1 MSKPGPEIQDAL
13 VRRSIRGAKQ
23 SIPEVRQSI
32 PGRSRHPH
40 RRQVLAGLGI
50 FASGIAASSV
60 LAPAIFSPS
69 AFASEQDL
77 RFRHAFG
84 ETVLPKPARR
94 VVSLGY
100 TTQDPL
106 LALGIV
112 PVGIREWYGNLPH
125 AVWPWATPYL
135 GDNKPTVLSGEVS
148 VEIVASLAPDLIV
161 GIGSGISRA
170 EYDLLSQIAPVLMH
184 PEGNDAYGTPW
195 DVVTRLLG
203 RATGMADKAEQLV
216 AGTRG
221 AFTSARKAHPDWEGE
236 TGVCAYHT
244 SGETGAFVGTDTR
257 ATFLKELGLVPPG
270 AIASLSAPDSFFAR
284 LSPEDLSP
292 LDADLLIWVSSF
304 DTVPDI
310 VALPMRKTLN
320 AHWQGREV
328 FAGPLIAG
336 ALSFGSV
343 LSLPFALKA
352 LEEDIALALDGNP
365 DTPVPSSVKAGLTR

>member
-1 MSKPGPEIQDAL
+1 MDNAGKKSSMATPFHPTRRAL
-13 VRRSIRGAKQ
+13 LTGCGLLLTS
-23 SIPEVRQSI
+23 
-32 PGRSRHPH
+32 
-40 RRQVLAGLGI
+40 LA
-50 FASGIAASSV
+50 
-60 LAPAIFSPS
+60 APPILTSPV
-69 AFASEQDL
+69 FASEQEL
-77 RFRHAFG
+77 RFKHAFG
-84 ETVLPKPARR
+84 ETVLTKPAKR

-100 TTQDPL
+100 TTHDPL
-106 LALGIV
+106 LALGTV
-112 PVGIREWYGNLPH
+112 PVGIREWYGNLPYG
-125 AVWPWATPYL
+125 AWPWAKPFL
-135 GDNKPTVLSGEVS
+135 DDGKPTLISGEVS

-184 PEGNDAYGTPW
+184 PEGYDAYGTSW

-203 RATGMADKAEQLV
+203 RATGKAEQAEQLI
-216 AGTRG
+216 AETRG
-221 AFTSARKAHPDWEGE
+221 AFTSARKAHPEWEGK
-236 TGVCAYHT
+236 TAVCAYHY

-257 ATFLKELGLVPPG
+257 ATFLKELGFVAPD
-270 AIASLSAPDSFFAR
+270 AIAGLSAPDSFFAR

-292 LDADLLIWVSSF
+292 LDADLLIWISSQENA
-304 DTVPDI
+304 PDI

-352 LEEDIALALDGNP
+352 LEGDIALALDGS
-365 DTPVPSSVKAGLTR
+365 TESPVPSSVKAGLTR

>member
-1 MSKPGPEIQDAL
+1 MEDA
-13 VRRSIRGAKQ
+13 GKQ
-23 SIPEVRQSI
+23 SRTAAPSFIQPN
-32 PGRSRHPH
+32 
-40 RRQVLAGLGI
+40 RRALLAGGGLLL
-50 FASGIAASSV
+50 ASLAALPA
-60 LAPAIFSPS
+60 LAT
-69 AFASEQDL
+69 EQEL
-77 RFRHAFG
+77 EFKHAFG
-84 ETVLPKPARR
+84 ETVLPKPAKR
-94 VVSLGY
+94 VISLGY

-135 GDNKPTVLSGEVS
+135 ADSKPTVLSGEVS

-170 EYDLLSQIAPVLMH
+170 EYDLLSQIAPVLMQ

-195 DVVTRLLG
+195 DVVTRILG
-203 RATGMADKAEQLV
+203 RATGTADKAEQLI

-221 AFTSARKAHPDWEGE
+221 AFTNVRKAHPDWAGK
-236 TGVCAYHT
+236 TGVCAYHS
-244 SGETGAFVGTDTR
+244 SGETGAFVGSDTR
-257 ATFLKELGLVPPG
+257 ATFLKELGLVPP
-270 AIASLSAPDSFFAR
+270 ATIASLSAPDSFFAR

-304 DTVPDI
+304 DKVPDI

-320 AHWQGREV
+320 VHWQGREV

-343 LSLPFALKA
+343 LSLRFALKA